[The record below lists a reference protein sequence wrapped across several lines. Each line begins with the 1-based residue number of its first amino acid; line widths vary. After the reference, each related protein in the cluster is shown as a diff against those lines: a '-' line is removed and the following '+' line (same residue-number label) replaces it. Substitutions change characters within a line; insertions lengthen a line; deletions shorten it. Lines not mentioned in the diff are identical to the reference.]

1 LIDGEKTICHVRNT
15 GRLKELL
22 TEKALVYLEKSSNP
36 KRKTSCSLISVK
48 KGNQIINIDSQI
60 PNKVFHE
67 ALSSGRILLPGVEKI
82 NHIKSESR
90 YGSSRFDFYIES
102 GNTKA
107 YIEIKGVT
115 LEENGVV
122 RFPDAPTTRGVKH
135 IYELVNAKKD
145 GFNAYI
151 VFIIQ
156 MNNVKYFTPND
167 KTHKEFGDVL
177 RYAKSQGVAILA
189 YKSDVTP
196 DSIELNG
203 KRCKVIL

>member
-1 LIDGEKTICHVRNT
+1 MIDGEKTICHVRNT

-67 ALSSGRILLPGVEKI
+67 HLVVAEYYYRVRKI

-115 LEENGVV
+115 LEENG
-122 RFPDAPTTRGVKH
+122 
-135 IYELVNAKKD
+135 
-145 GFNAYI
+145 
-151 VFIIQ
+151 
-156 MNNVKYFTPND
+156 
-167 KTHKEFGDVL
+167 
-177 RYAKSQGVAILA
+177 
-189 YKSDVTP
+189 
-196 DSIELNG
+196 
-203 KRCKVIL
+203 

>member
-1 LIDGEKTICHVRNT
+1 M
-15 GRLKELL
+15 
-22 TEKALVYLEKSSNP
+22 
-36 KRKTSCSLISVK
+36 
-48 KGNQIINIDSQI
+48 Q
-60 PNKVFHE
+60 
-67 ALSSGRILLPGVEKI
+67 
-82 NHIKSESR
+82 
-90 YGSSRFDFYIES
+90 
-102 GNTKA
+102 
-107 YIEIKGVT
+107 
-115 LEENGVV
+115 
-122 RFPDAPTTRGVKH
+122 
-135 IYELVNAKKD
+135 KD